1 MKKISRVKK
10 AKIVENAKTLILVGL
25 SLSCL
30 FFCYKIFQ
38 TYREQALADSFWG
51 GISNSNESSA
61 FETSAAEN
69 QKDILER
76 LNEPAFVLI
85 NGNEGRTVISSK
97 QDAFDELSSLANN
110 MICTAYGMASEDIT
124 ESEKKEWETALRTNS
139 VYLRYSS
146 KRYPAYETDF
156 YQIKASEFWKALSHY
171 SEVLIVPSKDGQSTV
186 FFRNGDSEKILK
198 AKGTWNGTKNLLNI
212 MDKNAKQGTRDY
224 VFAAELNLDEEVAGK
239 AVLDSMIFINTD
251 KIKAKDIVAYVPKL
265 YKAGLN
271 FTKSTEFVTDLINIF
286 GYNPNT
292 IRQYLSQENT
302 LIFVGENGNL
312 SIYPDGKL
320 EYKALGIN
328 EGVPLLATGNT
339 GTSAI
344 TLGLCDII
352 QKVMK
357 VSGVDEK
364 MAEFDIKFAKQ
375 PKDVV
380 GNKRTEFL
388 FDYFVDGKKVVFGE
402 EPAIYMAVEGGRLV
416 EIKMQVK
423 NIKVFDSETELEPV
437 IKEVDKVFSQNP
449 GIKRIEESS
458 IVYKYNKNGEKIYA
472 AWKLLDER

>member
-1 MKKISRVKK
+1 MKKISRAQKV
-10 AKIVENAKTLILVGL
+10 KIVENAKTLILVGL
-25 SLSCL
+25 FLSCV

-38 TYREQALADSFWG
+38 TYREQAIADSLWG
-51 GISNSNESSA
+51 GLNASNEASA
-61 FETSAAEN
+61 FETITAEN
-69 QKDILER
+69 QKDIFER
-76 LNEPAFVLI
+76 LTEPAFVLI
-85 NGNEGRTVISSK
+85 NGNEGRTVISNKEDS
-97 QDAFDELSSLANN
+97 FNELSLLANN
-110 MICTAYGMASEDIT
+110 MICTAYGLASEEIT

-139 VYLRYSS
+139 VYLRYSA
-146 KRYPAYETDF
+146 KRYTAYETEF

-171 SEVLIVPSKDGQSTV
+171 SEVLIVPSKDGQTTA

-198 AKGTWNGTKNLLNI
+198 AKCVYDGTKNLLDI
-212 MDKNAKQGTRDY
+212 MDKNARQDARSY
-224 VFAAELNLDEEVAGK
+224 AFAAELNLDEEVTGK

-251 KIKAKDIVAYVPKL
+251 KIKSKDIVVDVPKL

-292 IRQYLSQENT
+292 IRQYLSQEDA
-302 LIFVGENGNL
+302 LVFVGENGNL
-312 SIYPDGKL
+312 SIYPDGKI

-328 EGVPLLATGNT
+328 EGVPLLAAGNS

-364 MAEFDIKFAKQ
+364 FAEFDIKFAKQ
-375 PKDVV
+375 PKDAS
-380 GNKRTEFL
+380 GNKRTEFF
-388 FDYFVDGKKVVFGE
+388 FDYFADGKRVVFGE

-423 NIKVFDSETELEPV
+423 NIKELDSETALGTV
-437 IKEVDKVFSQNP
+437 IEEVDKAFSENP
-449 GIKRIEESS
+449 GIKKIEESS
-458 IVYKYNKNGEKIYA
+458 IVYKYNKNGEKIHA
-472 AWKLLDER
+472 AWKLSDER